1 MKKMT
6 VLSTLLDFL
15 FPRYC
20 TVCGK
25 RLEWDEDVI
34 CLLCNAM
41 LPRTEY
47 WTTPYDNPVAQLFWG
62 KIPIEKA
69 IAFCHFKSQT
79 DDAQIIYDMKYHN
92 RQDVAKQMGEM
103 IATEVGESGFFDDI
117 DCIVPVPLSLKR
129 RMKRGY
135 NQCELL
141 AEGISNVTGLPVLPY
156 VVVRKRFDSSQTHLT
171 QWERERNVENVFELK
186 DAEEIKGKHVL
197 LVDDVITTGATTLS
211 CARQLLQAEEARI
224 SILSI
229 GFAGRK

>member
-92 RQDVAKQMGEM
+92 RQDIAMQMDE
-103 IATEVGESGFFDDI
+103 
-117 DCIVPVPLSLKR
+117 K
-129 RMKRGY
+129 
-135 NQCELL
+135 
-141 AEGISNVTGLPVLPY
+141 
-156 VVVRKRFDSSQTHLT
+156 
-171 QWERERNVENVFELK
+171 
-186 DAEEIKGKHVL
+186 
-197 LVDDVITTGATTLS
+197 VI
-211 CARQLLQAEEARI
+211 
-224 SILSI
+224 
-229 GFAGRK
+229 